1 MRPSWKTT
9 STFSRTSRRRSRT
22 SSRNTWSDRL
32 GSNRRHLAS
41 RSTSETPARC
51 TEDLR
56 RTKSSTHR
64 VIEMDFYLSVYLSIY
79 LSIYQSF
86 HLPIYLSVFPSSYL
100 SISLSMFLSIY
111 VSRWLRQLSSSGQ
124 TNRRWKNQVH
134 TNARRT

>member
-86 HLPIYLSVFPSSYL
+86 HLPIYLSVFPCSYL
-100 SISLSMFLSIY
+100 SMYPGGY
-111 VSRWLRQLSSSGQ
+111 V
-124 TNRRWKNQVH
+124 NFRRVDKPTGDGRIKYIPTH
-134 TNARRT
+134 DEREYKL